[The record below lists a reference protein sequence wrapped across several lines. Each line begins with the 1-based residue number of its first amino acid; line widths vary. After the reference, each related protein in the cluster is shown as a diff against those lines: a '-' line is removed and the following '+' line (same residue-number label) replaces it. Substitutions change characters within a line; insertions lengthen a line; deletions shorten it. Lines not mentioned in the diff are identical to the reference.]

1 MIQIATLHGLC
12 VHRAAIYSRIV
23 RDVIFVY
30 SVDGD
35 MGKRQLYATMPACLY
50 DVTGTCRST
59 ETCGV
64 FSTLYSLKSR
74 EAEGS
79 CLAWPARA

>member
-1 MIQIATLHGLC
+1 MPLECHAQCGAHVRLSMIQIATLHGLC

-35 MGKRQLYATMPACLY
+35 MGRRQLYATMPACLY
-50 DVTGTCRST
+50 DVTGTCQGDV
-59 ETCGV
+59 E
-64 FSTLYSLKSR
+64 YSV
-74 EAEGS
+74 
-79 CLAWPARA
+79 

>member
-1 MIQIATLHGLC
+1 M
-12 VHRAAIYSRIV
+12 HRAAIYSRIV

-35 MGKRQLYATMPACLY
+35 MGRRQLYATMPACLY
-50 DVTGTCRST
+50 DVTGTCRRRA
-59 ETCGV
+59 E
-64 FSTLYSLKSR
+64 FSVRFYSLKSR